1 MAISPRD
8 SDEAFL
14 REVDEGVR
22 RDQML
27 SAWQRYGK
35 LGIALLVLALA
46 ALAGWLWWQ
55 DSQAKARGQAGE
67 DLTQAMSQLDVGE
80 GAKARPV
87 LNRMASE
94 GPGSYKALA
103 SMVLANDAVAGG
115 NTADA
120 IKKLDAIA
128 ADAGLAQPLRDAALV
143 KSVRLSF
150 DTVPPATVIAR
161 LKGLAV
167 PGNPWFGVAGEISA
181 MAQIKAGKPEIAR
194 PILTA
199 IAKDNGQPAS
209 LRSRTAQMALSLGA
223 QPGELGLNE
232 GNGAAPAGAPGATPA
247 PEAADRG

>member
-8 SDEAFL
+8 TDEAFL

-35 LGIALLVLALA
+35 LAVALLVLALA

-55 DSQAKARGQAGE
+55 DHQAKARGQAGE

-80 GAKARPV
+80 GARARPV
-87 LNRMASE
+87 LQTMANE
-94 GPGSYKALA
+94 GPGAYRALA

-120 IKKLDAIA
+120 IKRLDAIA
-128 ADAGLAQPLRDAALV
+128 ADAGLAQPLRDAALI

-150 DTVPPATVIAR
+150 DSVPPAAVVER

-167 PGNPWFGVAGEISA
+167 PGNPWFGVAGEITA

-199 IAKDNGQPAS
+199 IARDNGQPAS

-223 QPGELGLNE
+223 QPAELGLND
-232 GNGAAPAGAPGATPA
+232 GNGAPGAAAPA